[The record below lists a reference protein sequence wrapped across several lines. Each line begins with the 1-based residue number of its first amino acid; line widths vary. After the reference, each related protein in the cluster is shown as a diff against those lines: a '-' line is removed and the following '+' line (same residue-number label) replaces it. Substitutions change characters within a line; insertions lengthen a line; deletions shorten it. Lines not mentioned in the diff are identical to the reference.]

1 MDVQFKIHPS
11 PQPSRNVGPPQW
23 GEGERGPISCA
34 FET

>member
-11 PQPSRNVGPPQW
+11 PQPSPQW